1 MAAMKPDD
9 ERPLSAFPTHRAA
22 PKFGDPLS
30 WSVPILRLGG
40 TMIRVHA
47 VLLAAIVVILVRAGW
62 FAGDLSFFLGPVPA
76 ALFVA
81 GLCSAVFI
89 HEVTTMIV
97 IRRLGGDLPEIVLQP
112 LGGLENGVSPPGCR
126 KSLIAAMVG
135 PGVTMLCAVLA
146 ITAIYLGS
154 GIAPTPNPFTFS
166 GIYAPGVAESVWLE
180 GLYLFGIAATLVSVA
195 NLLPVTPF
203 RGQLMLEAILRPRL
217 GPAAS
222 RRTTHRVGIATAIL
236 LAVVGILS
244 LNLVPVLIAILSAAL
259 LQRSHQRFRELGEI
273 VGGADAQ
280 VVDIRLDAI
289 LDQQDAAE
297 QDAAESHAAFQRS
310 EVLASEEA
318 SLNRILE
325 KIARHGIAA
334 LDPNE
339 RKHLADATERR
350 RAQPPGD
357 DSTSPP

>member
-1 MAAMKPDD
+1 
-9 ERPLSAFPTHRAA
+9 L
-22 PKFGDPLS
+22 
-30 WSVPILRLGG
+30 
-40 TMIRVHA
+40 
-47 VLLAAIVVILVRAGW
+47 IV
-62 FAGDLSFFLGPVPA
+62 
-76 ALFVA
+76 
-81 GLCSAVFI
+81 
-89 HEVTTMIV
+89 T
-97 IRRLGGDLPEIVLQP
+97 RRLGGDLPEIVLQP

-126 KSLIAAMVG
+126 NSLIAAMVG

-154 GIAPTPNPFTFS
+154 GTAPTPNPFTFS
-166 GIYAPGVAESVWLE
+166 GVYAPGVAESIWLE

-203 RGQLMLEAILRPRL
+203 RGQLMLEAILTPRL

-236 LAVVGILS
+236 LAVAGILS
-244 LNLVPVLIAILSAAL
+244 LNLVLVLIAILSAAL
-259 LQRSHQRFRELGEI
+259 LQRAHQRFRELGEI

-297 QDAAESHAAFQRS
+297 QDAADSHAAVQRS
-310 EVLASEEA
+310 EAVASEEA
-318 SLNRILE
+318 SLNQILE
-325 KIARHGIAA
+325 KIARQGMAA

-339 RKHLADATERR
+339 RKHLKDATERR
-350 RAQPPGD
+350 RAEPPGD
-357 DSTSPP
+357 DSTSSP